1 MELTF
6 TISGAPDYPHDLRSS
21 HTFRQA
27 GGTIGR
33 NPRCDWSLP
42 DDRRHLSGVH
52 AEVTFEDGRFF
63 LTDLSTNGTFVHPGH
78 ERLPANQPV
87 PVVHGT
93 AYVFGE
99 YVLQARLSQDL
110 AMYQDM
116 AGQPRTDDNIIPDD
130 DFLDLDPI
138 KALGRQQHH
147 SAMAD
152 DWQQGLPPQNDSAA
166 SLLDQPSLAES
177 TEHMTDAVPPPVFT
191 RPPEPEPAPAS
202 PPPQQAEP
210 AAAPTPMADS
220 EWQVLSK
227 ALGVELS
234 EVPSEQRSELLRR
247 LGAMVRLA
255 VSGTMQG
262 LRTRAD
268 IKNEMRLNMTVVQS
282 EGNNPLKFCSDYQQ
296 AMELMLLHPRAGY
309 LHGEQALRQ
318 GLQELQSHQ
327 VASLAATRAA
337 INGVIE
343 QLSPERLVYRF
354 EQKIS
359 KPRFGKADGHYWR
372 AYHQFHQSL
381 SDDQEWRQSLFSRHY
396 SATYEEQAQLLTTAT
411 SHFD

>member
-6 TISGAPDYPHDLRSS
+6 TISGAPDHAHDMRSS

-52 AEVTFEDGRFF
+52 AEITFENGHFL
-63 LTDLSTNGTFVHPGH
+63 LTDLSTNGTFIHPDN

-93 AYVFGE
+93 QYVFGE
-99 YVLQARLSQDL
+99 YVLQARLSQSLD
-110 AMYQDM
+110 MYQDL
-116 AGQPRTDDNIIPDD
+116 AGQPRSDGNIIPDD

-138 KALGRQQHH
+138 KALGRQQT
-147 SAMAD
+147 SSLTD
-152 DWQQGLPPQNDSAA
+152 DWQPSPAGDT
-166 SLLDQPSLAES
+166 SLLDDAPTIADS
-177 TEHMTDAVPPPVFT
+177 TEHMTDAVPPPAFAIAEDPV
-191 RPPEPEPAPAS
+191 PEPAS
-202 PPPQQAEP
+202 PPPAPAEP
-210 AAAPTPMADS
+210 AAAPTPLADS
-220 EWQVLSK
+220 EWQLLGN
-227 ALGVELS
+227 ALGVDLS
-234 EVPSEQRSELLRR
+234 TVDAGQRAELLRR

-255 VSGTMQG
+255 VSGTMQS

-296 AMELMLLHPRAGY
+296 AMEMMLLHPRPGY
-309 LHGEQALRQ
+309 LNGEQALRQ
-318 GLQELQSHQ
+318 GLQELQAHQ

-354 EQKIS
+354 EQTIS
-359 KPRFGKADGHYWR
+359 KPRFGKADGRYWQ
-372 AYHQFHQSL
+372 AYSQFHQSL
-381 SDDQEWRQSLFSRHY
+381 NDDREWRQSLFSRHY
-396 SATYEEQAQLLTTAT
+396 SATYEEQTQLLTTAT
-411 SHFD
+411 THFD